1 MVIDFQAEENFYS
14 KKFHFSY
21 SGFNKLLF
29 APSAFYK
36 HYILNQREDKMEQ
49 HLIEGSLLHC
59 LLLEEDKF
67 DEKYVVSPGKLP
79 GDSAKKVLDKV
90 FTRACET
97 GSEDLPLSM
106 QEYLILA
113 ILQEINL
120 HQSLKTDAQRVEKM
134 VTDEHTSYYDFL
146 RTKGDKAVIDEDTLN
161 RVKGYAEIVR
171 SNSKIT
177 SLLNI
182 GSPDSSS
189 EVPLVMDTQ
198 YSFGLRGFV
207 DNINIDHSAKV
218 IYIND
223 LKTSGKLLQD
233 FPETIEYYKYWLQ
246 AAVYCKLVRANN
258 QELNAEL
265 SDYKIK
271 FHFIV
276 VDKLTQCYA
285 FEVSTVTLNSWM
297 DRLDEVMKIADYH
310 YTNRKY
316 DLPYEYEVGN
326 VIL

>member
-1 MVIDFQAEENFYS
+1 MIDFQAEENFYK

-67 DEKYVVSPGKLP
+67 HDKYVVSPVNLP
-79 GDSAKKVLDKV
+79 GDSIKNVVDKV
-90 FTRACET
+90 FVRALVTNNLHLSLEEL
-97 GSEDLPLSM
+97 EDDIV
-106 QEYLILA
+106 Q
-113 ILQEINL
+113 ILQDINL
-120 HQSLKTDAQRVEKM
+120 YQSLKTDAQRVEK
-134 VTDEHTSYYDFL
+134 VITDASISYYNFL
-146 RTKGDKAVIDEDTLN
+146 TTKGDKAVIDEETLIK
-161 RVKGYAEIVR
+161 VKGYAEIVR
-171 SNSKIT
+171 SNEKIT

-182 GSPDSSS
+182 GTPDSYS
-189 EVPLVMDTQ
+189 EVPLVMDTK
-198 YSFGLRGFV
+198 YAFGLRGFV
-207 DNINIDHSAKV
+207 DNVNIDHGAKV

-233 FPETIEYYKYWLQ
+233 FPETVDYYKYWLQ
-246 AAVYCKLVRANN
+246 AAVYCKLVRANYG
-258 QELNAEL
+258 L
-265 SDYKIK
+265 SDYQIK

-285 FEVSTVTLNSWM
+285 FEVSQVTLNSWM
-297 DRLDEVMKIADYH
+297 DKLDEIMKIADYH
-310 YTNRKY
+310 YTNRKF

>member
-1 MVIDFQAEENFYS
+1 MIDFQAEENFYK

-67 DEKYVVSPGKLP
+67 HDKYVVSPVNLP
-79 GDSAKKVLDKV
+79 GDSIKNVVDKV
-90 FTRACET
+90 FVRALVTNNLHLSLQEL
-97 GSEDLPLSM
+97 EDDIV
-106 QEYLILA
+106 Q
-113 ILQEINL
+113 ILQDINL
-120 HQSLKTDAQRVEKM
+120 YQSLKTDAQRVEKV
-134 VTDEHTSYYDFL
+134 VTDASISYYNFL
-146 RTKGDKAVIDEDTLN
+146 TTKGDKAVIDEETLTK
-161 RVKGYAEIVR
+161 VKGYAEIVR
-171 SNSKIT
+171 SNEKIT

-182 GSPDSSS
+182 GGPFSMS
-189 EVPLVMDTQ
+189 EVPFVMDTK
-198 YSFGLRGFV
+198 YAFGLRGFV
-207 DNINIDHSAKV
+207 DNVNIDHGAKV

-233 FPETIEYYKYWLQ
+233 FPETVDYYKYWLQ
-246 AAVYCKLVRANN
+246 AAVYCKLVRANYG
-258 QELNAEL
+258 L
-265 SDYKIK
+265 SDYEIK

-285 FEVSTVTLNSWM
+285 FEVSQVTLNSWM
-297 DRLDEVMKIADYH
+297 DKLDEIMKIADYH
-310 YTNRKY
+310 YTNKKY

>member
-1 MVIDFQAEENFYS
+1 MIDFQAEENFYK

-67 DEKYVVSPGKLP
+67 HDKYVVSPVNLP
-79 GDSAKKVLDKV
+79 GDSIKNVVDKV
-90 FTRACET
+90 FVRALVTNNLHLSLEQL
-97 GSEDLPLSM
+97 EDD
-106 QEYLILA
+106 
-113 ILQEINL
+113 ILQILQDINL
-120 HQSLKTDAQRVEKM
+120 YQSLKTDAQRVEKV
-134 VTDEHTSYYDFL
+134 VTDASISYYNFL
-146 RTKGDKAVIDEDTLN
+146 ATKGDKAVIDEDTLN
-161 RVKGYAEIVR
+161 KVKGYAEIVR
-171 SNSKIT
+171 SNEKIT

-182 GSPDSSS
+182 GGTYSQS

-198 YSFGLRGFV
+198 YDFGLRGFV
-207 DNINIDHSAKV
+207 DNINIDHDAKV

-223 LKTSGKLLQD
+223 LKTSGKMLQD
-233 FPETIEYYKYWLQ
+233 FPETVDYYKYWLQ
-246 AAVYCKLVRANN
+246 AAVYCRLVRANYSLGN
-258 QELNAEL
+258 
-265 SDYKIK
+265 YKIK

-297 DRLDEVMKIADYH
+297 DKLDEIMKIADYH
-310 YTNRKY
+310 YTNRKF

>member
-1 MVIDFQAEENFYS
+1 MIDFQAEENFYK

-67 DEKYVVSPGKLP
+67 HDKYVVSPVNLP
-79 GDSAKKVLDKV
+79 GDSIKNVVDKV
-90 FTRACET
+90 FVRALVT
-97 GSEDLPLSM
+97 NNLDLSLE
-106 QEYLILA
+106 QNEFEILD
-113 ILQEINL
+113 ILKEINL
-120 HQSLKTDAQRVEKM
+120 YQSLKTDAQRVEK
-134 VTDEHTSYYDFL
+134 VITDASISYYNFL
-146 RTKGDKAVIDEDTLN
+146 TTKGDKAVIDEETLTK
-161 RVKGYAEIVR
+161 VKGYAEIVR
-171 SNSKIT
+171 SNEKIT

-182 GSPDSSS
+182 GGAFSMS
-189 EVPLVMDTQ
+189 EVPFVMDTK
-198 YSFGLRGFV
+198 YAFGLRGFV
-207 DNINIDHSAKV
+207 DNVNIDHGAKV

-233 FPETIEYYKYWLQ
+233 FPETVEYYKYWLQ
-246 AAVYCKLVRANN
+246 AAVYCKLVRANYG
-258 QELNAEL
+258 L

-285 FEVSTVTLNSWM
+285 FEVSQVTLNSWM
-297 DRLDEVMKIADYH
+297 DKLDEIMKIADYH
-310 YTNRKY
+310 YTNRKF

>member
-1 MVIDFQAEENFYS
+1 MIDFQAEENFYS

-67 DEKYVVSPGKLP
+67 HEKYVVSPVNLP
-79 GDSAKKVLDKV
+79 GDSIKNVVDKV
-90 FTRACET
+90 FTRALINGT
-97 GSEDLPLSM
+97 TDLSLE
-106 QEYLILA
+106 QNEFDILE
-113 ILQEINL
+113 ILKEINL
-120 HQSLKTDAQRVEKM
+120 YQSLKTDAQRVEKV
-134 VTDEHTSYYDFL
+134 VTDASKSYYNFL
-146 RTKGDKAVIDEDTLN
+146 TTKGNKSVIDEETLN
-161 RVKGYAEIVR
+161 KVKGYADIVR
-171 SNSKIT
+171 SNEKIT

-182 GSPDSSS
+182 GGTFSMS
-189 EVPLVMDTQ
+189 EVSFEMDTQ
-198 YSFGLRGFV
+198 YAFGLRGFV
-207 DNINIDHSAKV
+207 DNINIDHANKV

-246 AAVYCKLVRANN
+246 AAVYCKLVRANYG
-258 QELNAEL
+258 L
-265 SDYKIK
+265 SEYKIK

-310 YTNRKY
+310 YTNRKF

>member
-1 MVIDFQAEENFYS
+1 MIDFQAEENFYK

-67 DEKYVVSPGKLP
+67 HDKYVVSPVNLP
-79 GDSAKKVLDKV
+79 GDSIKNVIDKV
-90 FTRACET
+90 FTRAWVNNT
-97 GSEDLPLSM
+97 FDLSLE
-106 QEYLILA
+106 QNEFDILE
-113 ILQEINL
+113 ILKEINL
-120 HQSLKTDAQRVEKM
+120 YQSLKTDAQRVEKV
-134 VTDEHTSYYDFL
+134 VTDASISYYNFL
-146 RTKGDKAVIDEDTLN
+146 TTKGDKAVIDEETLIK
-161 RVKGYAEIVR
+161 VKGYAEIVR

-182 GSPDSSS
+182 GGAFSMS
-189 EVPLVMDTQ
+189 EVPFVMDTQ
-198 YSFGLRGFV
+198 YAFGLRGFV
-207 DNINIDHSAKV
+207 DNVNIDHGAKV

-233 FPETIEYYKYWLQ
+233 FPETVEYYKYWLQ
-246 AAVYCKLVRANN
+246 AAVYCKLVRANYS
-258 QELNAEL
+258 L

-285 FEVSTVTLNSWM
+285 FEVSTETLKSWT
-297 DRLDEVMKIADYH
+297 DKLDEIMKIADYH
-310 YTNRKY
+310 YTNRKF

>member
-1 MVIDFQAEENFYS
+1 MIDFQAEENFYN

-67 DEKYVVSPGKLP
+67 HDKYVVSPVNLP
-79 GDSAKKVLDKV
+79 GDSIKNVVDKV
-90 FTRACET
+90 FVRALVNNNL
-97 GSEDLPLSM
+97 DLSLE
-106 QEYLILA
+106 QNEFEILD
-113 ILQEINL
+113 ILKEINL
-120 HQSLKTDAQRVEKM
+120 YQSLKTDAQRVEKV
-134 VTDEHTSYYDFL
+134 VTDASISYYNFL
-146 RTKGDKAVIDEDTLN
+146 ATKGDKAVIDEDTLN
-161 RVKGYAEIVR
+161 KVKGYAEIVR
-171 SNSKIT
+171 SNEKIT

-182 GSPDSSS
+182 GGTYSQS

-198 YSFGLRGFV
+198 YDFGLRGFV
-207 DNINIDHSAKV
+207 DNINIDHDAKV

-233 FPETIEYYKYWLQ
+233 FPETIDYYKYWLQ
-246 AAVYCKLVRANN
+246 AAVYCRLVRANYSLGN
-258 QELNAEL
+258 
-265 SDYKIK
+265 YKIK

-297 DRLDEVMKIADYH
+297 DKLDEIMKIADYH
-310 YTNRKY
+310 YANRKF

>member
-1 MVIDFQAEENFYS
+1 MIDFQAEENFYK

-59 LLLEEDKF
+59 LLLEENKF
-67 DEKYVVSPGKLP
+67 DDKYVVSPVNLP
-79 GDSAKKVLDKV
+79 GDSIKNVIDKV
-90 FTRACET
+90 FTRAWT
-97 GSEDLPLSM
+97 SNNLDLSLE
-106 QEYLILA
+106 QNEFEILE
-113 ILQEINL
+113 ILKDINL
-120 HQSLKTDAQRVEKM
+120 YQSLKTDAQRVEK
-134 VTDEHTSYYDFL
+134 VITDASISYYNFL
-146 RTKGDKAVIDEDTLN
+146 TTKGDKAVIDEETLN
-161 RVKGYAEIVR
+161 KVKGYAEIVR
-171 SNSKIT
+171 SNEKIT

-182 GSPDSSS
+182 GSPFSMS
-189 EVPLVMDTQ
+189 EVPFVMDTK
-198 YSFGLRGFV
+198 YAFGLRGFV
-207 DNINIDHSAKV
+207 DNVNIDHGAKV

-223 LKTSGKLLQD
+223 LKTSGKLIQD
-233 FPETIEYYKYWLQ
+233 FPETVEYYKYWLQ
-246 AAVYCKLVRANN
+246 AAVYCKLVRANYG
-258 QELNAEL
+258 L

-285 FEVSTVTLNSWM
+285 FEVSQVTLNSWM

-310 YTNRKY
+310 YTNRKF
-316 DLPYEYEVGN
+316 DLPYEYEVGG

>member
-1 MVIDFQAEENFYS
+1 MIDFQAEENFYK

-67 DEKYVVSPGKLP
+67 HDKYVVSPVNLP
-79 GDSAKKVLDKV
+79 GDSIKNVVDKV
-90 FTRACET
+90 FVRALVTNNLHLSLEEL
-97 GSEDLPLSM
+97 EDDIV
-106 QEYLILA
+106 Q
-113 ILQEINL
+113 ILQDINL
-120 HQSLKTDAQRVEKM
+120 YQSLKTDAQRVEKV
-134 VTDEHTSYYDFL
+134 VTDASISYYNFL
-146 RTKGDKAVIDEDTLN
+146 TTKGDKAVIDEETLN
-161 RVKGYAEIVR
+161 KVKGYAEIVR
-171 SNSKIT
+171 SNEKIT

-182 GSPDSSS
+182 GGSFSMS
-189 EVPLVMDTQ
+189 EVPFVMDTK
-198 YSFGLRGFV
+198 YAFGLRGFV
-207 DNINIDHSAKV
+207 DNVNIDHGAKV

-246 AAVYCKLVRANN
+246 AAVYCKLVRANYG
-258 QELNAEL
+258 L
-265 SDYKIK
+265 SDYQIK

-285 FEVSTVTLNSWM
+285 FEVSQVTLNSWM
-297 DRLDEVMKIADYH
+297 DKLDEIMKIADYH
-310 YTNRKY
+310 YTNRKF

>member
-1 MVIDFQAEENFYS
+1 MIDFQAEENFYK

-67 DEKYVVSPGKLP
+67 HDKYVVSPVNLP
-79 GDSAKKVLDKV
+79 GDSIKNVVDKV
-90 FTRACET
+90 FVKALITNN
-97 GSEDLPLSM
+97 LHLSLE
-106 QEYLILA
+106 QNEFEILD
-113 ILQEINL
+113 ILKEINL
-120 HQSLKTDAQRVEKM
+120 YQSLKTDAQRVEK
-134 VTDEHTSYYDFL
+134 VITDASISYYNFL
-146 RTKGDKAVIDEDTLN
+146 ATKGDKAVIDEETLN
-161 RVKGYAEIVR
+161 KVKGYAEIVR

-182 GSPDSSS
+182 GGAFSMS
-189 EVPLVMDTQ
+189 EVPLVMDTR
-198 YSFGLRGFV
+198 YAFGLRGFV
-207 DNINIDHSAKV
+207 DNINIDHDAKV

-246 AAVYCKLVRANN
+246 AAVYCKLVRANYSLGN
-258 QELNAEL
+258 
-265 SDYKIK
+265 YKIK

-297 DRLDEVMKIADYH
+297 DKLDEIMKIADYH
-310 YTNRKY
+310 YTNRKF

>member
-1 MVIDFQAEENFYS
+1 MIDFQAEENFYK

-67 DEKYVVSPGKLP
+67 HDKYVVSPVNLP
-79 GDSAKKVLDKV
+79 GDSIKNVVDKV
-90 FTRACET
+90 FVKALVTNNLHLSLEEL
-97 GSEDLPLSM
+97 EDD
-106 QEYLILA
+106 
-113 ILQEINL
+113 ILQILQDINL
-120 HQSLKTDAQRVEKM
+120 YQSLKTDAQRVEKV
-134 VTDEHTSYYDFL
+134 VTDASISYYNFL
-146 RTKGDKAVIDEDTLN
+146 ATKGDKAVIDEDTLN
-161 RVKGYAEIVR
+161 KVKGYAEIVR
-171 SNSKIT
+171 SNDKIT

-182 GSPDSSS
+182 GGTYSQS

-198 YSFGLRGFV
+198 YDFGLRGFV
-207 DNINIDHSAKV
+207 DNINIDHDAKV

-223 LKTSGKLLQD
+223 LKTSGKMLQD
-233 FPETIEYYKYWLQ
+233 FPETIDYYKYWLQ
-246 AAVYCKLVRANN
+246 AAVYCRLVRANYSLGN
-258 QELNAEL
+258 
-265 SDYKIK
+265 YKIK

-297 DRLDEVMKIADYH
+297 DKLDEIMKIADYH
-310 YTNRKY
+310 YTNRKF

>member
-1 MVIDFQAEENFYS
+1 MIDFQAEENFYK

-67 DEKYVVSPGKLP
+67 HDKYVVSPVNLP
-79 GDSAKKVLDKV
+79 GDSIKNVVDKV
-90 FTRACET
+90 FVRALVTNNLHLSLEQL
-97 GSEDLPLSM
+97 EDD
-106 QEYLILA
+106 
-113 ILQEINL
+113 ILQILQDINL
-120 HQSLKTDAQRVEKM
+120 YQSLKTDAQRVEKV
-134 VTDEHTSYYDFL
+134 VTDASISYYNFL
-146 RTKGDKAVIDEDTLN
+146 ATKGDKAVIDEDTLN
-161 RVKGYAEIVR
+161 KVKGYAEIVR
-171 SNSKIT
+171 SNEKIT

-182 GSPDSSS
+182 GGTYSQS

-198 YSFGLRGFV
+198 YDFGLRGFV
-207 DNINIDHSAKV
+207 DNINIDHDAKV

-223 LKTSGKLLQD
+223 LKTSGKMLQD
-233 FPETIEYYKYWLQ
+233 FPETIDYYKYWLQ
-246 AAVYCKLVRANN
+246 AAVYCRLVRANYSLGN
-258 QELNAEL
+258 
-265 SDYKIK
+265 YKIK

-285 FEVSTVTLNSWM
+285 FEVSQVTLNSWM
-297 DRLDEVMKIADYH
+297 DKLDEIMKIADYH
-310 YTNRKY
+310 YTNRKF

>member
-1 MVIDFQAEENFYS
+1 MIDFQAEENFYK

-67 DEKYVVSPGKLP
+67 HDKYVVSPVNLP
-79 GDSAKKVLDKV
+79 GDSIKNVVDKV
-90 FTRACET
+90 FVRALVT
-97 GSEDLPLSM
+97 NNLDLSLE
-106 QEYLILA
+106 QNEFEILD
-113 ILQEINL
+113 ILKEINL
-120 HQSLKTDAQRVEKM
+120 YQSLKTDAQRVEKV
-134 VTDEHTSYYDFL
+134 VTDASISYYNFL
-146 RTKGDKAVIDEDTLN
+146 ATKGDKAVIDEETLN
-161 RVKGYAEIVR
+161 KVKGYAEIVR
-171 SNSKIT
+171 SNDKIT

-182 GSPDSSS
+182 GGTYSQS
-189 EVPLVMDTQ
+189 EVPLEMDTQ
-198 YSFGLRGFV
+198 YDFGLRGFV
-207 DNINIDHSAKV
+207 DNINIDHDAKV

-223 LKTSGKLLQD
+223 LKTSGKMLQD

-246 AAVYCKLVRANN
+246 AAVYCKLVRANYSLGN
-258 QELNAEL
+258 YL
-265 SDYKIK
+265 IK

-285 FEVSTVTLNSWM
+285 FEVSTETLIAWV
-297 DRLDEVMKIADYH
+297 DKLEEIMKIADYH
-310 YTNRKY
+310 YTNRKF

>member
-1 MVIDFQAEENFYS
+1 MIDFQAEENFYK

-67 DEKYVVSPGKLP
+67 HYKYVVSPVNLP
-79 GDSAKKVLDKV
+79 GDSIKNVVDKV
-90 FTRACET
+90 FVKALVTNNLHLSLEEL
-97 GSEDLPLSM
+97 EDDIV
-106 QEYLILA
+106 Q
-113 ILQEINL
+113 ILQDINL
-120 HQSLKTDAQRVEKM
+120 YQSLKTDAQRVEKV
-134 VTDEHTSYYDFL
+134 VTDASISYYNFL
-146 RTKGDKAVIDEDTLN
+146 ATKGDKAVIDEDTLN
-161 RVKGYAEIVR
+161 KVKGYAEIVR
-171 SNSKIT
+171 SNDKIT

-182 GSPDSSS
+182 GGTYSQS

-198 YSFGLRGFV
+198 YDFGLRGFV
-207 DNINIDHSAKV
+207 DNINIDHDAKV

-223 LKTSGKLLQD
+223 LKTSGKMLQD
-233 FPETIEYYKYWLQ
+233 FPETIDYYKYWLQ
-246 AAVYCKLVRANN
+246 AAVYCRLVRANYSLGN
-258 QELNAEL
+258 
-265 SDYKIK
+265 YKIK

-297 DRLDEVMKIADYH
+297 DKLDEIMKIADYH
-310 YTNRKY
+310 YTNRKF

>member
-1 MVIDFQAEENFYS
+1 MIDFQAEENFYK

-67 DEKYVVSPGKLP
+67 HDKYVVSPVNLP
-79 GDSAKKVLDKV
+79 GDSIKNVIDKV
-90 FTRACET
+90 FTRAWSSNNL
-97 GSEDLPLSM
+97 GLSLE
-106 QEYLILA
+106 QNEFDILE
-113 ILQEINL
+113 ILKEINL
-120 HQSLKTDAQRVEKM
+120 YQSLKTDAQRVEK
-134 VTDEHTSYYDFL
+134 VITDASISYYNFL
-146 RTKGDKAVIDEDTLN
+146 TTKGDKAVIDEETLIK
-161 RVKGYAEIVR
+161 VKGYAEIVK
-171 SNSKIT
+171 SNEKIT

-182 GSPDSSS
+182 GSPDSYS
-189 EVPLVMDTQ
+189 EVPLVMDTR
-198 YSFGLRGFV
+198 YAFGLRGFV
-207 DNINIDHSAKV
+207 DNVNIDHGAKV

-246 AAVYCKLVRANN
+246 AAVYCKLVRANYG
-258 QELNAEL
+258 L

-285 FEVSTVTLNSWM
+285 FEVSQVTLNSWM
-297 DRLDEVMKIADYH
+297 DKLDEIMKIEDNH
-310 YTNRKY
+310 YTNRKF
-316 DLPYEYEVGN
+316 DLPYEYEVGGL
-326 VIL
+326 IL

>member
-1 MVIDFQAEENFYS
+1 MIDFQAEENFYK
-14 KKFHFSY
+14 KKFYFSY

-67 DEKYVVSPGKLP
+67 HEKYVVSPVNLP
-79 GDSAKKVLDKV
+79 GDSIKNVVDKV
-90 FTRACET
+90 FTRAWANNNL
-97 GSEDLPLSM
+97 DLSLE
-106 QEYLILA
+106 QNEFEILE
-113 ILQEINL
+113 ILKDINL
-120 HQSLKTDAQRVEKM
+120 YQSLKTDAQRVEK
-134 VTDEHTSYYDFL
+134 VITDASISYYNFL
-146 RTKGDKAVIDEDTLN
+146 TTKGDKAVIDEETLN
-161 RVKGYAEIVR
+161 KVKGYAEIVR
-171 SNSKIT
+171 SNEKIT

-182 GSPDSSS
+182 GGPFSMS
-189 EVPLVMDTQ
+189 EVPLVMDTK
-198 YSFGLRGFV
+198 YAFGLRGFV
-207 DNINIDHSAKV
+207 DNVNIDHGAKV

-246 AAVYCKLVRANN
+246 AAVYCKLVRANYG
-258 QELNAEL
+258 L

-285 FEVSTVTLNSWM
+285 FEVSQVTLDSWM

-310 YTNRKY
+310 YTNRKF

>member
-1 MVIDFQAEENFYS
+1 MIDFQAEENFYK

-67 DEKYVVSPGKLP
+67 HDKYVVSPVNLP
-79 GDSAKKVLDKV
+79 GDSIKNVVDKV
-90 FTRACET
+90 FVRALVTNNLHLSLEEL
-97 GSEDLPLSM
+97 EDDIV
-106 QEYLILA
+106 Q
-113 ILQEINL
+113 ILQDINL
-120 HQSLKTDAQRVEKM
+120 YQSLKTDAQRVEK
-134 VTDEHTSYYDFL
+134 VITDASISYYNFL
-146 RTKGDKAVIDEDTLN
+146 TTKGDKAVIDEDTLTK
-161 RVKGYAEIVR
+161 VKGYAEIVR
-171 SNSKIT
+171 SNAKIT

-182 GSPDSSS
+182 GGAFSMS
-189 EVPLVMDTQ
+189 EVPFVMDTK
-198 YSFGLRGFV
+198 YAFGLRGFV
-207 DNINIDHSAKV
+207 DNVNIDHGAKV

-246 AAVYCKLVRANN
+246 AAVYCKLVRANYG
-258 QELNAEL
+258 L
-265 SDYKIK
+265 SDYQIK

-285 FEVSTVTLNSWM
+285 FEVSQVTLNSWM
-297 DRLDEVMKIADYH
+297 DKLDEIMKIADYH
-310 YTNRKY
+310 YTNRKF
-316 DLPYEYEVGN
+316 DLPYEYEVGGI
-326 VIL
+326 IL

>member
-1 MVIDFQAEENFYS
+1 MIDFQAEENFYK

-36 HYILNQREDKMEQ
+36 HYILNQREDRMEQ

-67 DEKYVVSPGKLP
+67 HDKYVVSPVNLP
-79 GDSAKKVLDKV
+79 GDSIKNVVDKV
-90 FTRACET
+90 FVKALITNNL
-97 GSEDLPLSM
+97 DLSLE
-106 QEYLILA
+106 QNEFEILD
-113 ILQEINL
+113 ILKEINL
-120 HQSLKTDAQRVEKM
+120 YQSLKTDAQRVEKV
-134 VTDEHTSYYDFL
+134 VTDASISYYNFL
-146 RTKGDKAVIDEDTLN
+146 ASKGDKAVIDEETLN
-161 RVKGYAEIVR
+161 KVKGYAEIVR
-171 SNSKIT
+171 SNNKIT

-182 GSPDSSS
+182 GGTYSQS

-198 YSFGLRGFV
+198 YDFGLRGFV
-207 DNINIDHSAKV
+207 DNINIDHDAKV

-223 LKTSGKLLQD
+223 LKTSGKMLQD
-233 FPETIEYYKYWLQ
+233 FPETIDYYKYWLQ
-246 AAVYCKLVRANN
+246 AAVYCKLVRANYSLGN
-258 QELNAEL
+258 YL
-265 SDYKIK
+265 IK

-297 DRLDEVMKIADYH
+297 DKLDEIMKIADYH
-310 YTNRKY
+310 YTNRKF

>member
-1 MVIDFQAEENFYS
+1 MIDFQAEENFYK

-21 SGFNKLLF
+21 SGFNKLLY

-67 DEKYVVSPGKLP
+67 HDKYVVSPVNLP
-79 GDSAKKVLDKV
+79 GDSIKNVVDKV
-90 FTRACET
+90 FTRAWANNNL
-97 GSEDLPLSM
+97 DLSLE
-106 QEYLILA
+106 QNEFDILE
-113 ILQEINL
+113 ILKEINL
-120 HQSLKTDAQRVEKM
+120 YQSLKTDAQRVEKV
-134 VTDEHTSYYDFL
+134 VTDASISYYNFL
-146 RTKGDKAVIDEDTLN
+146 TTKGDKAVIDEDTLN
-161 RVKGYAEIVR
+161 KVKGYAEIVR
-171 SNSKIT
+171 SNEKIT
-177 SLLNI
+177 NLLNI
-182 GSPDSSS
+182 GGAFSMS
-189 EVPLVMDTQ
+189 EVPFVMDTK
-198 YSFGLRGFV
+198 YAFGLRGFV
-207 DNINIDHSAKV
+207 DNVNIDHGAKV

-246 AAVYCKLVRANN
+246 AAVYCKLVRANYG
-258 QELNAEL
+258 L

-310 YTNRKY
+310 YTNKKY

>member
-1 MVIDFQAEENFYS
+1 MIDFQAEENFYK

-67 DEKYVVSPGKLP
+67 HDKYVVSPVNLP
-79 GDSAKKVLDKV
+79 GDSIKNVVDKV
-90 FTRACET
+90 FVRALVTNNLDLSLEQL
-97 GSEDLPLSM
+97 EDD
-106 QEYLILA
+106 
-113 ILQEINL
+113 ILQILQDINL
-120 HQSLKTDAQRVEKM
+120 YQSLKTDAQRVEKV
-134 VTDEHTSYYDFL
+134 VTDASISYYNFL
-146 RTKGDKAVIDEDTLN
+146 ATKGDKAVIDEDTLN
-161 RVKGYAEIVR
+161 KVKGYAEIVR
-171 SNSKIT
+171 SNDKIT

-182 GSPDSSS
+182 GGTYSQS

-198 YSFGLRGFV
+198 YDFGLRGFV
-207 DNINIDHSAKV
+207 DNINIDHDAKV

-223 LKTSGKLLQD
+223 LKTSGKMLQD

-246 AAVYCKLVRANN
+246 AAVYCRLVRANYSLGN
-258 QELNAEL
+258 
-265 SDYKIK
+265 YKIK

-297 DRLDEVMKIADYH
+297 DKLDEIMKIADYH

>member
-1 MVIDFQAEENFYS
+1 MIDFQAEENFYK

-67 DEKYVVSPGKLP
+67 DEKYVVSPVNLP
-79 GDSAKKVLDKV
+79 GDSIKNVVDKV
-90 FTRACET
+90 FVKALVTNN
-97 GSEDLPLSM
+97 LHLSLE
-106 QEYLILA
+106 QNEFDILE
-113 ILQEINL
+113 ILKEINL
-120 HQSLKTDAQRVEKM
+120 YQSLKTDAQRVEKV
-134 VTDEHTSYYDFL
+134 VTDASISYYNFL
-146 RTKGDKAVIDEDTLN
+146 ATKGDKAVIDEETLN
-161 RVKGYAEIVR
+161 KVKGYAEIVR
-171 SNSKIT
+171 SNEKIT

-182 GSPDSSS
+182 GDTYSQS

-198 YSFGLRGFV
+198 YAFGLRGFV
-207 DNINIDHSAKV
+207 DNINIDHDAKV

-223 LKTSGKLLQD
+223 LKTSGKMLQD
-233 FPETIEYYKYWLQ
+233 FPETIDYYKYWLQ
-246 AAVYCKLVRANN
+246 AAVYCKLVRANYSLGN
-258 QELNAEL
+258 YL
-265 SDYKIK
+265 IK

-297 DRLDEVMKIADYH
+297 DKLDEIMKIADYH
-310 YTNRKY
+310 YTNRKF

>member
-1 MVIDFQAEENFYS
+1 MIDFQAEENFYK

-67 DEKYVVSPGKLP
+67 HDKYVVSPVNLP
-79 GDSAKKVLDKV
+79 GDSIKNVVDKV
-90 FTRACET
+90 FVRALVTNNLHLSLEEL
-97 GSEDLPLSM
+97 EDDIV
-106 QEYLILA
+106 Q
-113 ILQEINL
+113 ILQDINL
-120 HQSLKTDAQRVEKM
+120 YQSLKTDAQRVEK
-134 VTDEHTSYYDFL
+134 VITDASISYYNFL
-146 RTKGDKAVIDEDTLN
+146 TTKGDKAVIDEETLN
-161 RVKGYAEIVR
+161 KVKGYAEIVR
-171 SNSKIT
+171 SNAKIT

-182 GSPDSSS
+182 GGAFSMS
-189 EVPLVMDTQ
+189 EVPFVMDTK
-198 YSFGLRGFV
+198 YAFGLRGFV
-207 DNINIDHSAKV
+207 DNVNIDHGAKV

-246 AAVYCKLVRANN
+246 AAVYCKLVRANYG
-258 QELNAEL
+258 L
-265 SDYKIK
+265 SDYQIK

-285 FEVSTVTLNSWM
+285 FEVSQVTLNSWM
-297 DRLDEVMKIADYH
+297 DKLDEIMKIADYH
-310 YTNRKY
+310 YTNRKF
-316 DLPYEYEVGN
+316 DLPYEYEVGGI
-326 VIL
+326 IL

>member
-1 MVIDFQAEENFYS
+1 MIDFQAEENFYK

-67 DEKYVVSPGKLP
+67 HDKYVVSPVNLP
-79 GDSAKKVLDKV
+79 GDSIKNVVDKV
-90 FTRACET
+90 FIRALVNGRT
-97 GSEDLPLSM
+97 DLSLEDN
-106 QEYLILA
+106 EFDILD
-113 ILQEINL
+113 ILKEINL
-120 HQSLKTDAQRVEKM
+120 YQSLKTDAQRVEKV
-134 VTDEHTSYYDFL
+134 VTDASISYYNFL
-146 RTKGDKAVIDEDTLN
+146 TTKGDKAVIDEETLN
-161 RVKGYAEIVR
+161 KVKGYAEIVR
-171 SNSKIT
+171 SNEKIT

-182 GSPDSSS
+182 GSPFSMS
-189 EVPLVMDTQ
+189 EVPFVMDTQ
-198 YSFGLRGFV
+198 YAFGLRGFV
-207 DNINIDHSAKV
+207 DNVNIDHGAKV

-246 AAVYCKLVRANN
+246 AAVYCKLVRANYG
-258 QELNAEL
+258 L

-310 YTNRKY
+310 YTNRKF
-316 DLPYEYEVGN
+316 DLPYEYEVGG

>member
-1 MVIDFQAEENFYS
+1 MIDFQAEENFYK

-67 DEKYVVSPGKLP
+67 HDKYVVSPVNLP
-79 GDSAKKVLDKV
+79 GDSIKNVVDKV
-90 FTRACET
+90 FVRALVTNNLHLSLEQL
-97 GSEDLPLSM
+97 EDD
-106 QEYLILA
+106 
-113 ILQEINL
+113 ILQILQDINL
-120 HQSLKTDAQRVEKM
+120 YQSLKTDAQRVEKV
-134 VTDEHTSYYDFL
+134 VTDASISYYNFL
-146 RTKGDKAVIDEDTLN
+146 ATKGDKAVIDEDTLN
-161 RVKGYAEIVR
+161 KVKGYAEIVR
-171 SNSKIT
+171 SNEKIT

-182 GSPDSSS
+182 GGTYSQS

-198 YSFGLRGFV
+198 YDFGLRGFV
-207 DNINIDHSAKV
+207 DNINIDHDAKV

-223 LKTSGKLLQD
+223 LKTSGKMLQD
-233 FPETIEYYKYWLQ
+233 FPETVDYYKYWLQ
-246 AAVYCKLVRANN
+246 AAVYCRLVRANYSLGN
-258 QELNAEL
+258 
-265 SDYKIK
+265 YKIK

-285 FEVSTVTLNSWM
+285 FEVSQVTLNSWM
-297 DRLDEVMKIADYH
+297 DKLDEIMKIADYH
-310 YTNRKY
+310 YTNRKF

>member
-1 MVIDFQAEENFYS
+1 MIDFQAEENFYK

-67 DEKYVVSPGKLP
+67 HDKYVVSPVNLP
-79 GDSAKKVLDKV
+79 GDSIKNVVDKV
-90 FTRACET
+90 FVRALVTNNLHLSLEEL
-97 GSEDLPLSM
+97 EDDIV
-106 QEYLILA
+106 Q
-113 ILQEINL
+113 ILQDINL
-120 HQSLKTDAQRVEKM
+120 YQSLKTDAQRVEKV
-134 VTDEHTSYYDFL
+134 VTDASISYYNFL
-146 RTKGDKAVIDEDTLN
+146 ATKGDKAVIDEETLN
-161 RVKGYAEIVR
+161 KVKGYAEIVR
-171 SNSKIT
+171 SNAKIT

-182 GSPDSSS
+182 GGAFSMS
-189 EVPLVMDTQ
+189 EVPFVMDTQ
-198 YSFGLRGFV
+198 YAFGLRGFV
-207 DNINIDHSAKV
+207 DNVNIDHGAKV

-246 AAVYCKLVRANN
+246 AAVYCKLVRANYG
-258 QELNAEL
+258 L
-265 SDYKIK
+265 SDYQIK

-285 FEVSTVTLNSWM
+285 FEVSTETLKSWM
-297 DRLDEVMKIADYH
+297 DKLDEIMKIADYH
-310 YTNRKY
+310 YTNRKF
-316 DLPYEYEVGN
+316 DLPYEYEVGGI
-326 VIL
+326 IL